1 MIESYVIIALLIGL
15 LGGLS
20 PIINKH
26 LLNKFN
32 HATLL
37 VVSSIAYSIFS
48 IIYIWLNQK
57 TISKEIKTVTYND
70 FFIISF
76 EAIACAFLV
85 DLLFYYILKD
95 NDSHMVCVLIYTSP
109 IFTFLFAYMFLNETI
124 HSYKIAGMFIVF
136 LGLSLIVFDSTL

>member
-1 MIESYVIIALLIGL
+1 MIEPYVIIALLIGL

-37 VVSSIAYSIFS
+37 VVSSIVYSIFS

-57 TISKEIKTVTYND
+57 LISKEIKTVTYND

-109 IFTFLFAYMFLNETI
+109 IFTFLFAYLFLNERI
-124 HSYKIAGMFIVF
+124 NMEKIAGLFIIF
-136 LGLSLIVFDSTL
+136 AGISLIMRESI